1 METNPIYKGKQISTI
16 QDLSEILNVEVN
28 RIKHILYRA
37 NSFYIENPQPKD
49 DGTMRMTYII
59 KPPLQQIQERIK
71 DNIFSCVEFPHYLM
85 GGIRDEANPRDH
97 IRNAKIHSG
106 KKWLISLDIKNYF
119 PSIKNE
125 YVYFMWRKF
134 FGFSDEVSRVLT
146 RLTTYNGFL
155 PQGSK
160 TSSGIANLLLWDK
173 EPHFV
178 DSLNK
183 QDFVYTRFVDD
194 ITISST
200 KLVEKEMVSKIIVD
214 MKHLLR
220 QYDLKLKGKKTKFQ
234 TRSQKMTVNKVTVNG
249 KKPTISSEERNN
261 IRLEV
266 HLFEKKADNTK
277 NWNEIDH
284 DYYSLMGKLN
294 YIKKVHSAYAE
305 KLISRLEIK
314 REEFYSKNYEKDGN
328 GCRL

>member
-16 QDLSEILNVEVN
+16 QDLSEILNVEVD
-28 RIKHILYRA
+28 RIKHISYRA
-37 NSFYIENPQPKD
+37 NSFYIENPQPKY
-49 DGTMRMTYII
+49 DGTMRMTYIV
-59 KPPLQQIQERIK
+59 KPPLLQIQDRIK
-71 DNIFSCVEFPHYLM
+71 NNIFSCVEFPHYLM
-85 GGIRDEANPRDH
+85 GGIRDKTDPRDH
-97 IRNAKIHSG
+97 IRNAEIHSD

-119 PSIKNE
+119 PSIKSK
-125 YVYFMWRKF
+125 YVYSMWKDF
-134 FGFSDEVSRVLT
+134 FGFSDEVSRVLAK
-146 RLTTYNGFL
+146 LTTYNGFL

-160 TSSGIANLLLWDK
+160 TSSAIANLLLWDK
-173 EPHFV
+173 EPRFV
-178 DSLNK
+178 DVLEK
-183 QDFVYTRFVDD
+183 QGFVYTRFVDD

-200 KLVEKEMVSKIIVD
+200 EFVEKEMISKIIVD
-214 MKHLLR
+214 TKHLLK
-220 QYDLKLKGKKTKFQ
+220 QYDLELKRKKTKFQ
-234 TRSQKMTVNKVTVNG
+234 TRSKKMTVNNVTVNR
-249 KKPTISSEERNN
+249 KKPTISREKRNN

-294 YIKKVHSAYAE
+294 YIKKMHSAYAE